1 MKRFLSFLVLSLLLT
16 EAADALPSFEEV
28 RQSYT
33 TSESLLVDRHGE
45 LLHELRTDKSRRRL
59 EWTSL
64 KNISTAF
71 QEAVIHTEDRRFY
84 GHSGVDY
91 KSIGG
96 AVLQGLTTES
106 LRGASTITM
115 QLASLLNRELQSKK
129 GRKSIWQKGKQVLE
143 AWEIEEKWSKKDI
156 FEAYL
161 NLVTF
166 HGELQGVA
174 AASRGLFGKDAHG
187 LDRLESLILASL
199 IRSPNAPSADVAK
212 RVAHLN
218 QSMNWQISE
227 GEIQTRIKQV
237 TLGPNFLHPRMA
249 LAPHIA
255 RHLLKDRG
263 NGSPL
268 ICTLDRRIQRFALD
282 CMIVHLLPLKTQN
295 VRDGAI
301 LVVENRTGDIL
312 AYVSHSG
319 EPLSGRFV
327 DGVQAKRQAGSSLK
341 PFLYALAFDRR
352 ILTPASLLHDAPLD
366 LAVLGG
372 VYQPH
377 NYDSQFRGLVTTRM
391 ALASSLNIP
400 AVRTLSLVGIEPFL
414 KKLRELGMKG
424 LNESGDFYGPSL
436 ALGSVDVSLWELVNA
451 YRTLANHGS
460 WGELHLTFEGS
471 HPSTSKQIFS
481 KEAVF
486 LVSDILSDREAR
498 SLTFGLENSLAT
510 RFWTAVKTGTSKDM
524 RDNWCIGYSE
534 KYTVGVWV
542 GNFSG
547 EPMWNVSGVTG
558 AAPIWIEMMNWL
570 HRNDVSP
577 KRAPPT
583 RIVRKE
589 INFPQGLEP
598 SREEWFIRGTEPHSK
613 DKRIGQ
619 VNQRIVYPPSGTV
632 IALDPDIPPELQKI
646 FFISQTQ
653 EIDLRWVLNG
663 HTISRVGSIL
673 PWTPKAGI
681 HALTLCDRENE
692 IIDSVNF
699 EVRGPSNPPPLP
711 FETVSQYEKT
721 DFSEKGERRSGGKDL
736 DLPARSRSGEGR
748 AVTFRSDSGD

>member
-1 MKRFLSFLVLSLLLT
+1 LT

-28 RQSYT
+28 RKSYT

-71 QEAVIHTEDRRFY
+71 QEAVIHAEDKRFY

-96 AVLQGLTTES
+96 AVFQGLTTES

-129 GRKSIWQKGKQVLE
+129 GRKSIWQKRKQVLE

-319 EPLSGRFV
+319 EPLSSRFV

-372 VYQPH
+372 VYQPQ

-400 AVRTLSLVGIEPFL
+400 AVRTLSLVGIESFL

-699 EVRGPSNPPPLP
+699 EVRGPSNLPPLP

-736 DLPARSRSGEGR
+736 DLPARSAPAKAGR
-748 AVTFRSDSGD
+748 

>member
-1 MKRFLSFLVLSLLLT
+1 MMKRFLFVTLQLRGNSRVGEALASLFEGRLKSPLPRRIEATLFSLFIICLVLGGV
-16 EAADALPSFEEV
+16 ANAMPAYEEV
-28 RQSYT
+28 RKSYR
-33 TSESLLVDRHGE
+33 TSDSLLMDRHGE

-64 KNISTAF
+64 KNVSTAL
-71 QEAVIHTEDRRFY
+71 QEAVIHAEDRRFY

-91 KSIGG
+91 ISIGG
-96 AVLQGLTTES
+96 AVFQGLTTES

-129 GRKSIWQKGKQVLE
+129 GKRSLWQKGRQVLE

-166 HGELQGVA
+166 HGELQGIA

-187 LDRLESLILASL
+187 LDRSESLILASL
-199 IRSPNAPSADVAK
+199 IRSPNAPSSDVTK
-212 RVAHLN
+212 RVSHLN
-218 QSMNWQISE
+218 QSMSWQISE
-227 GEIQTRIKQV
+227 QEIESRIKQV
-237 TLGPNFLHPRMA
+237 YLGPNFLHPRMA

-255 RHLLKDRG
+255 RALLKDRE
-263 NGSPL
+263 NKAPL
-268 ICTLDRRIQRFALD
+268 ICTLDSRIQRFALD
-282 CMIVHLLPLKTQN
+282 CMNYHLLPLKTQN

-319 EPLSGRFV
+319 EPLSSRFV

-341 PFLYALAFDRR
+341 PFLYADAFDQR

-372 VYQPH
+372 VYQPQ
-377 NYDSQFRGLVTTRM
+377 NYDSQFRGLVTARM

-414 KKLRELGMKG
+414 EKLRALGIKG

-436 ALGSVDVSLWELVNA
+436 ALGSVDVTLWELVNA

-460 WGELHLTFEGS
+460 WSELRMTFAAG
-471 HPSTSKQIFS
+471 HPAASKEIFS
-481 KEAVF
+481 KEATF

-510 RFWTAVKTGTSKDM
+510 RFWTAVKTGTSKEM
-524 RDNWCIGYSE
+524 RDNWCVGYSE
-534 KYTVGVWV
+534 KFTVGVWV

-547 EPMWNVSGVTG
+547 EPMWNVSGITG
-558 AAPIWIEMMNWL
+558 AAPVWIEMMTWL
-570 HRNDVSP
+570 HRNGVSP
-577 KRAPPT
+577 KKEPPA

-589 INFPQGLEP
+589 IGFPQGTEP
-598 SREEWFIRGTEPHSK
+598 SREEWFIRGTEPHSR

-619 VNQRIVYPPSGTV
+619 FNQRILYPPSGTV

-646 FFISQTQ
+646 FFISQTNEENLQ
-653 EIDLRWVLNG
+653 WVLNG

-673 PWTPKAGI
+673 PWTPKAGA
-681 HALTLCDRENE
+681 HALTLYDGENRV
-692 IIDSVNF
+692 IDSVKF
-699 EVRGPSNPPPLP
+699 EVRGPSTLSP
-711 FETVSQYEKT
+711 FPSETVSQ
-721 DFSEKGERRSGGKDL
+721 
-736 DLPARSRSGEGR
+736 
-748 AVTFRSDSGD
+748 

>member
-1 MKRFLSFLVLSLLLT
+1 MMKRFLSLLVLSLLLT
-16 EAADALPSFEEV
+16 ETAEALPSFEEV
-28 RQSYT
+28 RKSYT
-33 TSESLLVDRHGE
+33 TSESLLMDRHGE

-59 EWTSL
+59 EWTSVE
-64 KNISTAF
+64 NISPAF
-71 QEAVIHTEDRRFY
+71 QEAVIHAEDRRFY

-91 KSIGG
+91 KSVGG

-106 LRGASTITM
+106 LRGASTVTM

-129 GRKSIWQKGKQVLE
+129 GRKTIWQKGKQVLE
-143 AWEIEEKWSKKDI
+143 AWEIEEKWSKKEI

-174 AASRGLFGKDAHG
+174 AASRGLFGKEAHG

-199 IRSPNAPSADVAK
+199 IRSPNAPSSDLAK
-212 RVAHLN
+212 RVSHLN

-227 GEIQTRIKQV
+227 GKIQPRIKQV
-237 TLGPNFLHPRMA
+237 TLGPHFVHPRVA

-255 RHLLKDRG
+255 RSLLKDRES
-263 NGSPL
+263 GSPL
-268 ICTLDRRIQRFALD
+268 ICTLDSRIQRFALD

-295 VRDGAI
+295 ARDGAI
-301 LVVENRTGDIL
+301 LAVENRTGDIL

-319 EPLSGRFV
+319 EPLSSRFV

-352 ILTPASLLHDAPLD
+352 ILTPASLLYDAPLD

-372 VYQPH
+372 VYQPQ
-377 NYDSQFRGLVTTRM
+377 NYDSQFRGLVTARM

-414 KKLRELGMKG
+414 RKLRALGMKG

-460 WGELHLTFEGS
+460 WGELRLIFEAG

-481 KEAVF
+481 KEATF

-498 SLTFGLENSLAT
+498 SPTFGLENSLAT

-524 RDNWCIGYSE
+524 RDNWCVGYSE

-570 HRNDVSP
+570 HRDDGRP
-577 KRAPPT
+577 KKEPPA

-589 INFPQGLEP
+589 IGFPQGTEP
-598 SREEWFIRGTEPHSK
+598 SREEWFIQGTEPHSK

-619 VNQRIVYPPSGTV
+619 FNQRIVYPPSGTV

-646 FFISQTQ
+646 FFISQTSG
-653 EIDLRWVLNG
+653 EDLRWVLNG
-663 HTISRVGSIL
+663 HTMSIVGSIL
-673 PWTPKAGI
+673 PWTPKAGTY
-681 HALTLCDRENE
+681 ALMLCDRENG
-692 IIDSVNF
+692 IIDSVSF
-699 EVRGPSNPPPLP
+699 EVRGPSDLPPLP
-711 FETVSQYEKT
+711 FETVLQ
-721 DFSEKGERRSGGKDL
+721 
-736 DLPARSRSGEGR
+736 
-748 AVTFRSDSGD
+748 

>member
-1 MKRFLSFLVLSLLLT
+1 
-16 EAADALPSFEEV
+16 
-28 RQSYT
+28 
-33 TSESLLVDRHGE
+33 
-45 LLHELRTDKSRRRL
+45 
-59 EWTSL
+59 
-64 KNISTAF
+64 
-71 QEAVIHTEDRRFY
+71 
-84 GHSGVDY
+84 
-91 KSIGG
+91 
-96 AVLQGLTTES
+96 
-106 LRGASTITM
+106 M

-319 EPLSGRFV
+319 EPLSSRFV

-372 VYQPH
+372 VYQPQ

-699 EVRGPSNPPPLP
+699 EVRGPSNLPPLP

-736 DLPARSRSGEGR
+736 DLPARSAPAKAGR
-748 AVTFRSDSGD
+748 

>member
-1 MKRFLSFLVLSLLLT
+1 M
-16 EAADALPSFEEV
+16 DI
-28 RQSYT
+28 
-33 TSESLLVDRHGE
+33 SEKHFHCIARSSD
-45 LLHELRTDKSRRRL
+45 SRRGQKVL
-59 EWTSL
+59 WTFGSGL
-64 KNISTAF
+64 QI
-71 QEAVIHTEDRRFY
+71 DR
-84 GHSGVDY
+84 
-91 KSIGG
+91 GG
-96 AVLQGLTTES
+96 GSSRAYQES
-106 LRGASTITM
+106 LRGASTLTM
-115 QLASLLNRELQSKK
+115 QLVSLLNRELRSKN
-129 GRKSIWQKGKQVLE
+129 GRKSIWQKGRQILE
-143 AWEIEEKWSKKDI
+143 AWEIEADWSKKEI
-156 FEAYL
+156 LEVYL
-161 NLVTF
+161 NLVSF
-166 HGELQGVA
+166 RGELQGVS
-174 AASRGLFGKDAHG
+174 AASRGLFGKDPHG

-199 IRSPNAPSADVAK
+199 IRSPNASSSDLTQ
-212 RVAHLN
+212 RVSHLN

-227 GEIQTRIKQV
+227 RDIQPRIKQV
-237 TLGPNFLHPRMA
+237 TLGPNFLNPRMA

-255 RHLLKDRG
+255 RPLLKDRG
-263 NGSPL
+263 KGSSL
-268 ICTLDRRIQRFALD
+268 TCTLDREIQRFALD
-282 CMIVHLLPLKTQN
+282 CMSHHLLPLKTQN

-319 EPLSGRFV
+319 EPLSSRFV

-366 LAVLGG
+366 LPVLGG
-372 VYQPH
+372 VYQPQ
-377 NYDSQFRGLVTTRM
+377 NYDSQFRGVMTARM
-391 ALASSLNIP
+391 SLASSLNIP
-400 AVRTLSLVGIEPFL
+400 AVRTLSLVGVEPFL
-414 KKLRELGMKG
+414 KDLRPLGVNG

-451 YRTLANHGS
+451 YRTLANDGS

-471 HPSTSKQIFS
+471 HPTSSKEIFS
-481 KEAVF
+481 KEAAF
-486 LVSDILSDREAR
+486 LISDILSDREAR

-570 HRNDVSP
+570 HRNEVSRP
-577 KRAPPT
+577 KEPPK

-589 INFPQGLEP
+589 IDFPLGMESP
-598 SREEWFIRGTEPHSK
+598 REEWFIQGTEPHSK

-619 VNQRIVYPPSGTV
+619 FNQRIVYPPSGTV

-646 FFISQTQ
+646 FFISQTN
-653 EIDLRWVLNG
+653 EEDLRWVLNG

-673 PWTPKAGI
+673 PWTPKAGT
-681 HALTLCDRENE
+681 HVLTLCNRENE
-692 IIDSVNF
+692 IMDSVNF
-699 EVRGPSNPPPLP
+699 EVRGPSNLSPLP
-711 FETVSQYEKT
+711 F
-721 DFSEKGERRSGGKDL
+721 GERERVRGD
-736 DLPARSRSGEGR
+736 E
-748 AVTFRSDSGD
+748 SD